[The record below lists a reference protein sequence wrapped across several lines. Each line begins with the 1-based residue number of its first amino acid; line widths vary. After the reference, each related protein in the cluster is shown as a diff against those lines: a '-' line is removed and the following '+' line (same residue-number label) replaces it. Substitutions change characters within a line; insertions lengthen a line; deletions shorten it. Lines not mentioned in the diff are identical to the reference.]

1 VTRTVPGME
10 SSAGWV
16 SAHQHEQGLPDVAE
30 RCRPPGNVEHVTQ
43 QVKTPLEAPP
53 RASSLREFLE
63 ARELLVNLT
72 RRDLSSRYRRSALG
86 WLWSLVT
93 PLATILVFSLVFRFF
108 LRFPVE
114 EGQNS
119 GLKSFAL
126 FLVCGL
132 VAWNF
137 LANSVNGSMGILLG
151 NGNLIKRVYFPRAV
165 LVAASVASA
174 TITLGIELAVVAAV
188 LLIAGSA
195 FLPLLPVLLVIVA
208 LQVVFV
214 LGISLGLS
222 VLNVYFRD
230 LQYIVAIVLQLGFY
244 AAPIIYPIS
253 LVPSRALVFGVDVHV
268 RLIYSL
274 NPAVHLVEAYRD
286 VLYHARLPSLNDF
299 IAIGGSAVVALAV
312 GVLVFRR
319 FEPRLAEEL

>member
-1 VTRTVPGME
+1 MFRQHRLAGHPG
-10 SSAGWV
+10 G
-16 SAHQHEQGLPDVAE
+16 DV
-30 RCRPPGNVEHVTQ
+30 PGNVLV
-43 QVKTPLEAPP
+43 VKQPSDAVLQAAP
-53 RASSLREFLE
+53 RASSVHEVLG
-63 ARELLVNLT
+63 ARELLINLT

-93 PLATILVFSLVFRFF
+93 PLATIVVFTLVFRFF

-114 EGQNS
+114 PGENS
-119 GLKSFAL
+119 GVESFAL

-174 TITLGIELAVVAAV
+174 TITLGIELAVVAV
-188 LLIAGSA
+188 ILLVAGSP
-195 FLPLLPVLLVIVA
+195 FLPLVPVLAAIIV

-214 LGISLGLS
+214 LGISLALS

-253 LVPSRALVFGVDVHV
+253 LVPSRALLWGIDVPV

-299 IAIGGSAVVALAV
+299 IAVGGSAALALLV

>member
-1 VTRTVPGME
+1 MTRQADNALEIAPR
-10 SSAGWV
+10 V
-16 SAHQHEQGLPDVAE
+16 SG
-30 RCRPPGNVEHVTQ
+30 
-43 QVKTPLEAPP
+43 
-53 RASSLREFLE
+53 LRELLD
-63 ARELLVNLT
+63 ARELLINLT

-93 PLATILVFSLVFRFF
+93 PLATIVVFTLVFRFF

-114 EGQNS
+114 AGVNS
-119 GLKSFAL
+119 GVESFAL

-137 LANSVNGSMGILLG
+137 LANSVNGAMGILVG

-174 TITLGIELAVVAAV
+174 TITLGIELGVVAVV
-188 LLIAGSA
+188 LLVAGSP
-195 FLPLLPVLLVIVA
+195 FLPLLPVLALIIA

-214 LGISLGLS
+214 LGISLALS

-253 LVPSRALVFGVDVHV
+253 LVPSRAVLWGLDIPV

-299 IAIGGSAVVALAV
+299 IAVGASASVALLV
-312 GVLVFRR
+312 GALVFRR

>member
-1 VTRTVPGME
+1 MLGAAWRPCRLT
-10 SSAGWV
+10 
-16 SAHQHEQGLPDVAE
+16 HE
-30 RCRPPGNVEHVTQ
+30 PPGNVVRVTR
-43 QVKTPLEAPP
+43 QVEAPLDAP
-53 RASSLREFLE
+53 PSLSSLRELLD

-93 PLATILVFSLVFRFF
+93 PLATIAVFSLVFRFF

-114 EGQNS
+114 QGDPS
-119 GLKSFAL
+119 GVESFAL

-132 VAWNF
+132 IAWNY
-137 LANSVNGSMGILLG
+137 LANSVNGAMGILLG

-165 LVAASVASA
+165 LVASSVASA
-174 TITLGIELAVVAAV
+174 TITLGIELGVLAVI
-188 LLIAGSA
+188 LLIVGSP
-195 FLPLLPVLLVIVA
+195 FLPLLPVLVLVIA
-208 LQVVFV
+208 LQAVFV
-214 LGISLGLS
+214 LGISLALS

-253 LVPSRALVFGVDVHV
+253 LVPSRAVIWGVDVHV

-286 VLYHARLPSLNDF
+286 VLYHARLPERNDF
-299 IAIGGSAVVALAV
+299 IALTLSAVVAFAL

-319 FEPRLAEEL
+319 LEPRLAEEL